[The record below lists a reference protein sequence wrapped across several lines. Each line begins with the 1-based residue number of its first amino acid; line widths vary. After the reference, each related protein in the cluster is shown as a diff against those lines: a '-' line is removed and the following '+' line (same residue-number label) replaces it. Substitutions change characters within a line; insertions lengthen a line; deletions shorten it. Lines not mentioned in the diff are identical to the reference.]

1 MNKLVLSDVKQIK
14 AIIYVITGNKVVVI
28 SGDQQMKISG
38 SILKQTCLQLFF
50 LCLIKI
56 VL

>member
-38 SILKQTCLQLFF
+38 SILKQTCLQLFV